1 MPKLEIETIYEKLR
15 VEAIKAISQE
25 DVIKARER
33 AFEIVRNRRSRL
45 NTPAQIEEI
54 KQKFRMIKE
63 NSINNLDDL
72 VKQTK
77 KNFEALGYRV
87 HLANDAQDAVTYTL
101 NLLKQKPGIVV
112 KSKSNTCKEIGLT
125 EALEEAG
132 ISVVETDLGDRIV
145 QLRKEE
151 GTHPL
156 APAIHLKKE
165 EVAEIFSLEIGREV
179 PPELDQI
186 VKVARE
192 GIRESMVKATTGIT
206 GANVIAANEGTVIL
220 VENEGNVR
228 MVSNLPERHIVI
240 AGINKIV
247 PSIEDGVN
255 IVRAE
260 STHGTG
266 QMIGT
271 YISLISGPS
280 RTADIEMNTVLGMH
294 GAKEVYAVFIDNGRR
309 EAIRSG
315 FGECLYCVN
324 CGNCLNECPVYLFL
338 GPTYGY
344 KYFGGVGLA
353 FTAFHAGLDE
363 AVKHGLHYCTLCGR
377 CVKPCP
383 GEINTPLLTE
393 KLLEKA
399 AAKGYVLP
407 IHRSLATSIKTKG
420 NPFNASKSLRT
431 KSLTSPKRA
440 NVLYYTGCISSL
452 KYRRIAE
459 ATAQILG
466 RLGYRFTMLGEEEV
480 CCGDPL
486 HLIGLRE
493 DFIKIAKKN
502 VDSFKK
508 MRIKT
513 IITTCPMCYKAFK
526 RDYNNVLGK
535 FDFEVLH
542 ITEVLAQALSKKK
555 ISFSSMSGKVT
566 YHDPCHLGRHC
577 GVYEP
582 PRNILRSIPGLEFVE
597 MERLSRENAWCCGGP
612 LRLTFPDLADA
623 IGNYIL
629 REATALKVNSVV
641 TACPTCLHSL
651 SVAAPEYNLEIYDI
665 TELASK
671 ALST

>member
-1 MPKLEIETIYEKLR
+1 MSELEIEAIYEKLR
-15 VEAIKAISQE
+15 AKAIEAISQE
-25 DVIKARER
+25 DVIKARAR
-33 AFEIVRNRRSRL
+33 AFEIVRNRRSLL

-54 KQKFRMIKE
+54 KQKFRTIKKY
-63 NSINNLDDL
+63 SIDHLDEL
-72 VKQTK
+72 VKQTQ

-87 HLANDAQDAVTYTL
+87 YLANNAQDAVTYTL
-101 NLLKQKPGIVV
+101 DLLKQKPGIVV

-125 EALEEAG
+125 EAIENAG

-145 QLRKEE
+145 QLRREE

-165 EVAEIFSLEIGREV
+165 EVAEIFSREMGREV
-179 PPELDQI
+179 PPDLDRI
-186 VKVARE
+186 VEVARE

-206 GANVIAANEGTVIL
+206 GANVIAAEGTVIL

-247 PSIEDGVN
+247 PSIEDGLN

-266 QMIGT
+266 QTIGT
-271 YISLISGPS
+271 YVSLISGPS
-280 RTADIEMNTVLGMH
+280 RTADIEMSTVLGMH
-294 GAKEVYAVFIDNGRR
+294 GAKEVYAIFIDNGRR
-309 EAIRSG
+309 KAISSG

-338 GPTYGY
+338 GPTFGY
-344 KYFGGVGLA
+344 RYFGGVGIV

-363 AVKHGLHYCTLCGR
+363 AVKNGLHYCTLCGR
-377 CVKPCP
+377 CVKACP
-383 GEINTPLLTE
+383 GEINTPLLVE

-407 IHRSLATSIKTKG
+407 THKSLATSIETKG
-420 NPFNASKSLRT
+420 NPFNASKSLRI
-431 KSLTSPKRA
+431 KSLTTSKRTD
-440 NVLYYTGCISSL
+440 VLYYTGCVSSL
-452 KYRRIAE
+452 QYRRIAE
-459 ATAQILG
+459 ATAQILR
-466 RLGYRFTMLGEEEV
+466 RLGYHFTMLGEEEV

-486 HLIGLRE
+486 HLTGLRE

-502 VDSFKK
+502 VNLFRRMK
-508 MRIKT
+508 IKT

-526 RDYNNVLGK
+526 YDYKKALGE
-535 FDFEVLH
+535 FDFQVLH
-542 ITEVLAQALSKKK
+542 ITEVLAQALGKKE
-555 ISFSSMSGKVT
+555 ISFSSISGKVT

-582 PRNILRSIPGLEFVE
+582 PRNILRSIPGLEFAE
-597 MERLSRENAWCCGGP
+597 MQHLNRENAWCCGGP

-623 IGNYIL
+623 MGNYIL
-629 REATALKVNSVV
+629 REASALKVNSIV